1 MKIENKIKKRLDQ
14 LIAEGEEFIRHQD
27 EFHRPSD
34 YHVYDYHGWRVAVTN
49 IVNLITQGSSA
60 YQCGID
66 NFTDVTIYSHPEITS
81 ILKNFSSDIEAGL
94 ITSIEDQTKA
104 FVFDELIDHAKDLLA
119 RKQKDPAGIIA
130 GVAFEDS
137 FRNICRKNNV
147 CEKGVNL
154 DNLIS
159 EIQKKIDSFS
169 QAKAKRARVA
179 ADVRTQATHA
189 QWDEFDKQDVRAT
202 IEITEEFIKSYLE

>member
-1 MKIENKIKKRLDQ
+1 MKIENKIKQRLGQ
-14 LIAEGEEFIRHQD
+14 LIAEGEGFIRHQD

-34 YHVYDYHGWRVAVTN
+34 YHVYDYHGWRGAVTN

-130 GVAFEDS
+130 GVAFEDT

-159 EIQKKIDSFS
+159 EIQKNRFIQPSKG
-169 QAKAKRARVA
+169 KASKGCGGC
-179 ADVRTQATHA
+179 
-189 QWDEFDKQDVRAT
+189 
-202 IEITEEFIKSYLE
+202 

>member
-1 MKIENKIKKRLDQ
+1 MKMMEAKIKQRLMQ
-14 LIAEGEEFIRHQD
+14 LISEGDKYTKWQTEYGEPNTAHKD
-27 EFHRPSD
+27 N
-34 YHVYDYHGWRVAVTN
+34 YTGWLAAVKH
-49 IVNLITQGSSA
+49 IVSIATLESNA
-60 YQCGID
+60 YQQELLNYD
-66 NFTDVTIYSHPEITS
+66 NKVYPHKEFTG
-81 ILKNFSSDIEAGL
+81 ILKFLLSDIEAGL
-94 ITSIEDQTKA
+94 ITSVEDQTKA
-104 FVFDELIDHAKDLLA
+104 FVFDELIDDAKDFLA

-130 GVAFEDS
+130 GVAFEDT

-189 QWDEFDKQDVRAT
+189 QWGKFDKQDVRAT